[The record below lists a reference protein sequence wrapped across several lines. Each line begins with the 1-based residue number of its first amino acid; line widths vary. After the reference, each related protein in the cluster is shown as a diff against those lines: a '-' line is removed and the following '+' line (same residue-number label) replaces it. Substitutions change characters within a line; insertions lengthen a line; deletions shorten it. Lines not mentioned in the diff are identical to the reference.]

1 MDDRDVFEELLAEEL
16 ESGITRADV
25 LKRGA
30 AAGVGIAGV
39 SALFGPGTALAGME
53 ARSLTPTFYQW
64 IYDNYPVIPK
74 NVNKGPIDMAAP
86 LASLIA
92 PR

>member
-39 SALFGPGTALAGME
+39 SALFGPGP
-53 ARSLTPTFYQW
+53 RSRGW
-64 IYDNYPVIPK
+64 K
-74 NVNKGPIDMAAP
+74 RG
-86 LASLIA
+86 
-92 PR
+92 R